1 MADAGNKNRANK
13 SLRSD
18 LGRVRGLGS
27 AKEGVHH
34 WWAQRMTA
42 LALIPLSLWFVA
54 ALVFMTDVDHATA
67 IWWLGSPLTLGL
79 MGLFLIALIYHAVL
93 GLQVVIEDYIHGHAT
108 KLILLLLVQ
117 ASGFALGAAGIV
129 AMLIIV
135 IYGG

>member
-1 MADAGNKNRANK
+1 MTGRTKHRP
-13 SLRSD
+13 LRSE

-27 AKEGVHH
+27 AKEGVQH

-54 ALVFMTDVDHATA
+54 SLVFMLDVDHATA
-67 IWWLGSPLTLGL
+67 MWWLGSPVTLGL
-79 MGLFLIALIYHAVL
+79 MSLFLIALIYHAVL

-108 KLILLLLVQ
+108 KLILLLLIK
-117 ASGFALGAAGIV
+117 ASGFVLGTAGIV

>member
-1 MADAGNKNRANK
+1 MAEKSGR

-27 AKEGVHH
+27 AKEGVKH

-54 ALVFMTDVDHATA
+54 AIVFMVDVDHATA
-67 IWWLGSPLTLGL
+67 MWWLGSPVTLGL
-79 MGLFLIALIYHAVL
+79 MALFLIALIYHAVL
-93 GLQVVIEDYIHGHAT
+93 GLQVVIEDYIHSHAA

-117 ASGFALGAAGIV
+117 ASGFVLGAAGIV

>member
-1 MADAGNKNRANK
+1 MAGKTKQRP
-13 SLRSD
+13 LRSD

-27 AKEGVHH
+27 AKEGVQH

-42 LALIPLSLWFVA
+42 LALIPLSIWFVA
-54 ALVFMTDVDHATA
+54 SIVFMIDVDHATA
-67 IWWLGSPLTLGL
+67 MWWLGSPVSLGL

-108 KLILLLLVQ
+108 KLVLLLLIK
-117 ASGFALGAAGIV
+117 ASGFVLGAAGIV

>member
-1 MADAGNKNRANK
+1 MADANKPRANR

-27 AKEGVHH
+27 AKEGVQH

-42 LALIPLSLWFVA
+42 LALIPLSIWFVA
-54 ALVFMTDVDHATA
+54 SIVFMVDVDHATA
-67 IWWLGSPLTLGL
+67 RWWLGSPVTLGL
-79 MGLFLIALIYHAVL
+79 MSLFLVALIYHGVL

-108 KLILLLLVQ
+108 KLVLLLLIK
-117 ASGFALGAAGIV
+117 ASGFVLGTAGIV